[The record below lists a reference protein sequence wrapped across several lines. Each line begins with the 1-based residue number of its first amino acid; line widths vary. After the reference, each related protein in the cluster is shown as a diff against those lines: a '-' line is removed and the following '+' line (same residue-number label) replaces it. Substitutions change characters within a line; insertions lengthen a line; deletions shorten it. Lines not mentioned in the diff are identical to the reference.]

1 MSTPIARGI
10 VQGNT
15 VLLDQNVATIP
26 DGTEVAVTPIER
38 PRRGSPAAVFAAL
51 AKYRPL
57 SNEESQ
63 KMLADID
70 EAYGKPNDE

>member
-1 MSTPIARGI
+1 MSTPIARGV

-15 VLLDQNVATIP
+15 VLLDRNTATIP
-26 DGTEVAVTPIER
+26 GGTEVAVTPIER

-57 SNEESQ
+57 SDAEAQ
-63 KMLADID
+63 KMLADIE
-70 EAYGKPNDE
+70 EAYGRPSHE